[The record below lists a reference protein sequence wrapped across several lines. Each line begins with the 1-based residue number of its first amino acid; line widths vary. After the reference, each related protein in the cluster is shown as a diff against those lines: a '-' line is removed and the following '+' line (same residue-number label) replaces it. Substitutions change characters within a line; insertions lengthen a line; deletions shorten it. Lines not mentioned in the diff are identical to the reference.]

1 MFNETTES
9 LQSEFDNENKII
21 HALDPV
27 AGSGRVTMV
36 ACIQGGTK
44 YKFDALGL
52 NYDESSSENAY
63 SLNTEA
69 YGNGGKDCSDYG
81 NWYRNYVRGNAMDAD
96 MSTSCSE
103 ANIEDKTMNAKYW
116 GSGAK
121 MAGAHFWCFM
131 DYSSGRNTT
140 GREGIVD
147 RLWLPKNVYFKMR
160 NTYTNAAPDYWANG
174 TPTKL
179 ELTADNASL
188 KADGSDISLI
198 TATLRDASNAC
209 VHTNCNVTFTAS
221 PASCVRLLYGGHST
235 SLTDSGNP
243 VSVAVEGGRA
253 GVLLRTSRTAGTITV
268 SATALTST
276 SPAAESIGPFAWSGS
291 VLRYAPSEASVEAP
305 RLRAVQTARGLQ
317 ISFNEGIGGTVYIYD
332 SQGKM
337 RASYALQK
345 GAAALIDRRSVG
357 SGIVYAVGDCNGRR
371 MLSRFA
377 ILK

>member
-1 MFNETTES
+1 
-9 LQSEFDNENKII
+9 
-21 HALDPV
+21 
-27 AGSGRVTMV
+27 MV

-63 SLNTEA
+63 CLNTEA

-96 MSTSCSE
+96 MSSNCSE

-160 NTYTNAAPDYWANG
+160 NTYTNAAPDYWSDG

-179 ELTADNASL
+179 ELTADNTTL

-198 TATLRDASNAC
+198 TATLRNASNSC

-243 VSVAVEGGRA
+243 VTVAVEGGRA

-268 SATALTST
+268 SATATCVSTTPSVALTST
-276 SPAAESIGPFAWSGS
+276 APAAETIGPFAWSGS
-291 VLRYAPSEASVEAP
+291 AERHASLKDPVESS
-305 RLRAVQTARGLQ
+305 RLRIAYTVKGVR
-317 ISFNEGIGGTVYIYD
+317 ISFPAGTDKPVHIVD
-332 SQGKM
+332 CQGKE
-337 RASYALQK
+337 RASYVLSG
-345 GAAALIDRRSVG
+345 GAAVHVDRASMG
-357 SGIVYAVGDCNGRR
+357 NGIFYIAWSDNGHP
-371 MLSRFA
+371 MLTR
-377 ILK
+377 LNTVR